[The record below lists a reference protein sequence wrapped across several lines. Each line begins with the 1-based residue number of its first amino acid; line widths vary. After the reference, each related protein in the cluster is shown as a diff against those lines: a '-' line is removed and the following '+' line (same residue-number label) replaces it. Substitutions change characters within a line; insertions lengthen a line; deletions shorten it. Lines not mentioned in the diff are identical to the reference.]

1 MILYRSPWYFYASTT
16 VTLFLE
22 IAIIYCAPFITW
34 IFDLKWSA
42 GETFFSEY
50 SVVIALR
57 WLIVIIFQLPL
68 LLNCFSTIILFFNF
82 IVYSMRKVLIIAK
95 SRSRNP
101 DGTFAEEEEGPKRR
115 GRPKN
120 KSA

>member
-1 MILYRSPWYFYASTT
+1 M
-16 VTLFLE
+16 VTLLLE

-34 IFDLKWSA
+34 VLDLKWSA

-57 WLIVIIFQLPL
+57 WFIVIIFQLPL
-68 LLNCFSTIILFFNF
+68 LLNCFSTIIYFFNF
-82 IVYSMRKVLIIAK
+82 IVYSMRKALAMAK
-95 SRSRNP
+95 KIQYRNRNP
-101 DGTFAEEEEGPKRR
+101 DGTFAEDENLIPKRR

-120 KSA
+120 K